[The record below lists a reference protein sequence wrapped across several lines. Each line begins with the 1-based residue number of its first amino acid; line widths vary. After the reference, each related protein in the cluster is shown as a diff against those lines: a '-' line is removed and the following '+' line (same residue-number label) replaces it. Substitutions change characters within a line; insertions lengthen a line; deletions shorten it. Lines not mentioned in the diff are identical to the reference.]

1 MKITAGVGG
10 GYSAQL
16 MQAGAVLRLGG
27 RGLAIFLHN
36 EAGVNPSLIFSPP
49 PSLQFLRETPEDD
62 LRAVLRR
69 RAAESPSAR
78 GLRRPLAV
86 LIENVNDDGFLEWSE
101 PMREELER
109 QFGGEPTE
117 AAVFALQ
124 TLSPPGVGARDLSEC
139 LLLQIKSRRLALL
152 NNSADSDSD
161 SKPGAN
167 SDSELEEKLAVLA
180 AAEKIA
186 AERLR
191 WFLRRRMDKLPKRR
205 LAAAAEVLE
214 SLSFR
219 PGAAAGDAEAE
230 SAATALTDVEFY
242 WRRGLWRARPGTA
255 DWIPAA
261 ARRPGGDYRRA
272 RQIVAAV
279 AARRR
284 HLLKLAQLAA
294 DRQAIFFQD
303 GAAAMRPFPMRR
315 AAEELGVTPA
325 MVSHIAADKYFLA
338 NGRVY
343 ALKSLFARW
352 TPGGYAAA
360 AAQARIQ
367 QLVASENASRPHSDL
382 FLQNCLRRSGLPLA
396 RRTVGK
402 YRAAVGIARASL
414 RKRPSG

>member
-152 NNSADSDSD
+152 NNSADS
-161 SKPGAN
+161 
-167 SDSELEEKLAVLA
+167 ELEEKLAVLA

-242 WRRGLWRARPGTA
+242 WRRGLWRARTGTA

>member
-1 MKITAGVGG
+1 M
-10 GYSAQL
+10 
-16 MQAGAVLRLGG
+16 
-27 RGLAIFLHN
+27 
-36 EAGVNPSLIFSPP
+36 
-49 PSLQFLRETPEDD
+49 
-62 LRAVLRR
+62 RAVLRR

-152 NNSADSDSD
+152 NNSADSDS
-161 SKPGAN
+161 KPGAN

-230 SAATALTDVEFY
+230 SAATALTDVEFLLAARIVAGATGDGGLDSGGGAASGGRLSAGRGRL
-242 WRRGLWRARPGTA
+242 WRRWRRE
-255 DWIPAA
+255 
-261 ARRPGGDYRRA
+261 GG
-272 RQIVAAV
+272 I
-279 AARRR
+279 
-284 HLLKLAQLAA
+284 
-294 DRQAIFFQD
+294 
-303 GAAAMRPFPMRR
+303 
-315 AAEELGVTPA
+315 
-325 MVSHIAADKYFLA
+325 
-338 NGRVY
+338 
-343 ALKSLFARW
+343 
-352 TPGGYAAA
+352 
-360 AAQARIQ
+360 
-367 QLVASENASRPHSDL
+367 
-382 FLQNCLRRSGLPLA
+382 C
-396 RRTVGK
+396 
-402 YRAAVGIARASL
+402 
-414 RKRPSG
+414 

>member
-69 RAAESPSAR
+69 RASESPSAR

-152 NNSADSDSD
+152 NNSA
-161 SKPGAN
+161 
-167 SDSELEEKLAVLA
+167 DSELEEKLAVLA

-261 ARRPGGDYRRA
+261 ARRSGGDYRRA

>member
-16 MQAGAVLRLGG
+16 MQAGVVLRLGG

-152 NNSADSDSD
+152 NNSADS
-161 SKPGAN
+161 
-167 SDSELEEKLAVLA
+167 ELEEKLAVLA

-261 ARRPGGDYRRA
+261 ARRSGGDYRRA

>member
-152 NNSADSDSD
+152 NNSADS
-161 SKPGAN
+161 
-167 SDSELEEKLAVLA
+167 ELEEKLAVLA

-261 ARRPGGDYRRA
+261 ARRSGGDYRRA

>member
-69 RAAESPSAR
+69 RAAESPAAR

-152 NNSADSDSD
+152 NNSA
-161 SKPGAN
+161 
-167 SDSELEEKLAVLA
+167 DSELEEKLAVLA

-261 ARRPGGDYRRA
+261 ARRSGGDYRRA

-402 YRAAVGIARASL
+402 YRAAIGIARASL